1 MVLIGGLNRDKQQMQ
16 ECFYFRPPAV
26 VPTNPNAPQESFI
39 CRPEKLE
46 SPQIIQTTYCVAK
59 VNNLAVLTGGLGLLI
74 LIIRNDID
82 IGAISNRV
90 FYAILAR
97 AATDEVHAFI
107 PSLDVWQQMAPMGQA
122 RFLHSSAALDGYL
135 VSKKMI

>member
-26 VPTNPNAPQESFI
+26 VPNNPNASQESFI

-59 VNNLAVLTGGLGLLI
+59 VNNLAVLTGGLGLSYI
-74 LIIRNDID
+74 LYMIT
-82 IGAISNRV
+82 IS
-90 FYAILAR
+90 YKLY
-97 AATDEVHAFI
+97 E
-107 PSLDVWQQMAPMGQA
+107 
-122 RFLHSSAALDGYL
+122 
-135 VSKKMI
+135 

>member
-26 VPTNPNAPQESFI
+26 VPNNPNASQESFI

-59 VNNLAVLTGGLGLLI
+59 VNNLAVLTGGLGLSYI
-74 LIIRNDID
+74 LYMT
-82 IGAISNRV
+82 AIA
-90 FYAILAR
+90 YK
-97 AATDEVHAFI
+97 
-107 PSLDVWQQMAPMGQA
+107 
-122 RFLHSSAALDGYL
+122 LHDNSS
-135 VSKKMI
+135 

>member
-1 MVLIGGLNRDKQQMQ
+1 MIH
-16 ECFYFRPPAV
+16 
-26 VPTNPNAPQESFI
+26 
-39 CRPEKLE
+39 
-46 SPQIIQTTYCVAK
+46 
-59 VNNLAVLTGGLGLLI
+59 NLWF
-74 LIIRNDID
+74 IRNDID

-135 VSKKMI
+135 VSKKNYLSL